1 VITLYVHPIDA
12 VLRPDQAG
20 WRWAVH
26 LDDQPSSLTW
36 CVNAGHAADRREA
49 VALGDM
55 CAATLAR
62 GLSMSGRSVGYA
74 GVVVLDSDPVPAGAD
89 TVSFV

>member
-1 VITLYVHPIDA
+1 MITLYVHPIDT

-26 LDDQPSSLTW
+26 LDDDPTTLQW
-36 CVNAGHAADRREA
+36 CVNAGHGVDRVEA
-49 VALGDM
+49 SALGDM

-74 GVVVLDSDPVPAGAD
+74 GVVVLDSDPVPAGVD
-89 TVSFV
+89 DVNII

>member
-1 VITLYVHPIDA
+1 VITLYVHPID
-12 VLRPDQAG
+12 VSLRPDQAG

-26 LDDQPSSLTW
+26 LDESPSIMQW

-74 GVVVLDSDPVPAGAD
+74 GVVVLDSDPVPAGVND
-89 TVSFV
+89 VNFV